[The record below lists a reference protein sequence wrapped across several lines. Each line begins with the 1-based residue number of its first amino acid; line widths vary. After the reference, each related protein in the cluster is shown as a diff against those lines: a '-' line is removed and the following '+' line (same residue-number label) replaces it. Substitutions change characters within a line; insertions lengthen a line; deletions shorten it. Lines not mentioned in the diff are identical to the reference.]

1 VDKPKGSNTIKIK
14 LNGESK
20 SFKEEP
26 IRKNDQISDEFTT
39 IKIDPKK
46 IDQDVFIETAAA
58 RESIDE
64 SFDWIIPESSDN
76 ELEEFKI
83 ISNQKPVKNSKKKT
97 NSFSTISNK
106 RNGGVLRSI
115 IVTTVF
121 AILIGTS
128 FGVIMLKFFVT
139 DNNKPAITQPVDE
152 NKSGTKDTDKTPAGA
167 TSASIGAQTAFVVQG
182 GVFSSEAAAK
192 EGVEQVTSTGVP
204 AQALAIDGKN
214 YVFLGVADSL
224 ESAKQLGSHYKAN
237 GVEEFFA
244 KQIAIGEKKVTEINE
259 SEKSFLEASVAVFQ
273 QLSLVTSSSISTQS
287 ISDETIKT
295 VSRLGDQI
303 NKDSSKLSN
312 EKVKNLQ
319 LDLTNAVEKVKTFQQ
334 SKETKTLIEAQQ
346 HLLNFLTDYYKL

>member
-1 VDKPKGSNTIKIK
+1 MDKPKAGNTIKIK

-26 IRKNDQISDEFTT
+26 INKNQQSSEEFTT
-39 IKIDPKK
+39 IKFDPKM

-58 RESIDE
+58 KESIDE

-76 ELEEFKI
+76 DLKEFKI
-83 ISNQKPVKNSKKKT
+83 ISHQKPGKSKKKIT
-97 NSFSTISNK
+97 SFSTFSKK

-139 DNNKPAITQPVDE
+139 DSNKPTITQPVVE
-152 NKSGTKDTDKTPAGA
+152 NKGGAKDSDKSSASS
-167 TSASIGAQTAFVVQG
+167 TSAVIGPQTAFVVQG

-192 EGVEQVTSTGVP
+192 EGVEQVKGTGNP
-204 AQALAIDGKN
+204 AQTLAIDGKN
-214 YVFLGVADSL
+214 FMFLGVADSL
-224 ESAKQLGSHYKAN
+224 ESAKQLGTHYKAN
-237 GVEEFFA
+237 GVAEVFA
-244 KQIAIGEKKVTEINE
+244 KQIALGGKKVTEINE
-259 SEKSFLEASVAVFQ
+259 SEKSFLEASVAIFK
-273 QLSLVTSSSISTQS
+273 QLSNVTASSISTSS

-295 VSRLGDQI
+295 VSGLGEQI
-303 NKDSSKLSN
+303 SKDTSKLSN
-312 EKVKNLQ
+312 EKVKDLNS
-319 LDLTNAVEKVKTFQQ
+319 DLTKAVEKVKAFQQ

-346 HLLNFLTDYYKL
+346 HLLNYLTGYYAL